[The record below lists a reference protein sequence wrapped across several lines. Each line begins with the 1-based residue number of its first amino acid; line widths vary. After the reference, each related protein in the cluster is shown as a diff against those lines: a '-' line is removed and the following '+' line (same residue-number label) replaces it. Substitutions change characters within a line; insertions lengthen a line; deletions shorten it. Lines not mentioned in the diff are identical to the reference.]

1 MCNMPNVFEEKQSIS
16 FDPAREQS
24 IQQWDKERK
33 KVEHTRPIYSTVSG
47 IAFICAVMYRYQKK
61 MISQHVII
69 SQYILTAYRGPRWWS
84 KQAPSFPSLY
94 ARFIF
99 IFILFQPETKPSS
112 FWNSQ
117 NVLTIFRWIWRL
129 FDAEIVS
136 RSIY

>member
-47 IAFICAVMYRYQKK
+47 IAFICVMYRYQKK

-69 SQYILTAYRGPRWWS
+69 SQYI
-84 KQAPSFPSLY
+84 
-94 ARFIF
+94 
-99 IFILFQPETKPSS
+99 
-112 FWNSQ
+112 
-117 NVLTIFRWIWRL
+117 
-129 FDAEIVS
+129 
-136 RSIY
+136 